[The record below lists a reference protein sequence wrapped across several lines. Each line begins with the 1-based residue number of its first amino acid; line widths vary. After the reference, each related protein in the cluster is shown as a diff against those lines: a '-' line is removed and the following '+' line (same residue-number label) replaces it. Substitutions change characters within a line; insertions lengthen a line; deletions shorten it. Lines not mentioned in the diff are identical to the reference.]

1 MSAPSS
7 ARQFSPFEPVELVS
21 EGAPLQPAYD
31 LHPQARFVL
40 DQVLGRVTR
49 FVDGVV
55 PRSAIHPQ
63 DFAVALPNIAM
74 IDIRFEDDGEFAANA
89 TIVGEE
95 LSSRYGL
102 KRGLLSLQAINADA
116 DRRFRDVIQFIRRVR
131 RPVAVRV
138 PRILPGRPHYEARGL
153 YVPYSREADVIC
165 GVLLHAVVI
174 TNHH

>member
-21 EGAPLQPAYD
+21 EGAPLRPALD

-40 DQVLGRVTR
+40 DRVLDRVTR

-74 IDIRFEDDGEFAANA
+74 IDVRFEDDGDFTANA

-102 KRGLLSLQAINADA
+102 KRGEVSLQAVNADA
-116 DRRFRDVIQFIRRVR
+116 DRRFREVIRFIRRVR

-138 PRILPGRPHYEARGL
+138 PRILPGRPYYEACGL
-153 YVPYSREADVIC
+153 YVPYSREEDIIC
-165 GVLLHAVVI
+165 GILLHAVVI
-174 TNHH
+174 TSHH